1 MMKPNQNDEM
11 FKLRKSPNGVE
22 YLYIPMFDDTGLVR
36 TFFTTRKGG
45 ISEGDF
51 DSLNFG
57 KYTEDHML
65 NVVENRKRL
74 FSALSIEKPIMVF
87 PRQVHG
93 DAVACLM
100 AKDIEGQE
108 NVTIEDTDAVITNIR
123 HVILTTVHADCLV
136 VYLLDPVNK
145 SIGLVHAGWRGTQ
158 KNISAKTVD
167 LMIQKLGAKREN
179 IIAVIGPGL
188 DGCCFEVGPEVYE
201 QFMTSLDCIEEFVS
215 RNKNDKYLID
225 LKGLN
230 TKQLK
235 NAGVNQVYMT
245 NYCTSCSPELF
256 FSHRRD
262 KGRTG
267 RMGAGISLL

>member
-1 MMKPNQNDEM
+1 MMKPNLNEI
-11 FKLRKSPNGVE
+11 FKLRKAHNGVE

-45 ISEGDF
+45 ISKGDF

-57 KYTEDHML
+57 KYTEDRII
-65 NVVENRKRL
+65 NVAENRKRL
-74 FSALSIEKPIMVF
+74 FSALGIEKPIMVF

-93 DAVACLM
+93 DAVACLT

-108 NVTIEDTDAVITNIR
+108 NVTIEDTDAVITDLR

-136 VYLLDPVNK
+136 VYLLDPVNR
-145 SIGLVHAGWRGTQ
+145 SIGLVHAGWRGTRN
-158 KNISAKTVD
+158 NISAKTVD
-167 LMIQKLGAKREN
+167 LMVQNLGAKRED

-188 DGCCFEVGPEVYE
+188 GGCCFEVGPEVYE
-201 QFMTSLDCIEEFVS
+201 EFRTRFDYIEEFAS
-215 RNKNDKYLID
+215 GNKNDKYLID

-235 NAGVNQVYMT
+235 NVGVGQVYVT
-245 NYCTSCSPELF
+245 NYCTSCSPEVF